1 MSFDHI
7 EHLIKRLSKLPG
19 LGPSSSKRLVLY
31 LLQHKDDA
39 MLPVIEHLQ
48 QVAAQVQ
55 TCPVCGNLDT
65 VVPCSICIDDNRGNG
80 LICVVEQVGDL
91 WAMER
96 SGAFK
101 GKYHILG
108 GTLSALDGIMPED
121 LRITELK
128 QRCLKEGVK
137 EVILATSAT
146 TGGQV
151 TAHYIAS
158 QFEDCAV
165 ETSALAQGVPLGGEL
180 DWLDEGTIS
189 TAFRSRS
196 KLKADSDNET

>member
-7 EHLIKRLSKLPG
+7 EYLIKRLSKLPG

-31 LLQHKDDA
+31 LLQHKDDV
-39 MLPVIEHLQ
+39 MLPVIEHLGQ
-48 QVAAQVQ
+48 MAEQIQ
-55 TCPVCGNLDT
+55 TCEVCGNLDMVT
-65 VVPCSICIDDNRGNG
+65 PCSICSDDNRGGG

-121 LRITELK
+121 LRIAELK
-128 QRCLKEGVK
+128 ERCLKEGIK

-151 TAHYIAS
+151 TAHYIAA
-158 QFEDCAV
+158 QFDDCEI

-196 KLKADSDNET
+196 KLQSAGNDEH

>member
-7 EHLIKRLSKLPG
+7 EYLIKRLAKLPG

-31 LLQHKDDA
+31 LLQHKDDV
-39 MLPVIEHLQ
+39 MLPVIEHLRQ
-48 QVAAQVQ
+48 TAEQIQ
-55 TCPVCGNLDT
+55 TCPICGNLDT
-65 VVPCSICIDDNRGNG
+65 ITPCNICSDDSRNND

-96 SGAFK
+96 TGAFK

-121 LRITELK
+121 LHIIELK
-128 QRCLKEGVK
+128 DRCLKEEVK

-158 QFEDCAV
+158 QFKDCDI
-165 ETSALAQGVPLGGEL
+165 EISALAQGVPLGGEL
-180 DWLDEGTIS
+180 DWLDDGTIS

-196 KLKADSDNET
+196 TLKIDNENES